1 MVRHPTH
8 FTEDDDEPLI
18 QGPMGQ
24 VAPQPWMLA
33 PATKKVLAALT
44 ADGAEARFVGGCVR
58 DAVLKRAVKDIDIA
72 TPLEPEAVMA
82 LLEKNGIHAIPTGIA
97 HGTIT
102 AVIGKDHFE
111 ITTLRHDVEN
121 FGRHARVAF
130 TDDWRADALRRDFTI
145 NALSMTEDGMIH
157 DPVNGLADLGKGL
170 VRFVGNAQQ
179 RIQED
184 VLRLLRFFRFFA
196 YYGRPPAHAASLA
209 ACRLHAHLLPNLSGE
224 RIRGE
229 MMRLLMAPDPAGV
242 LTLMQGEKVLP
253 HILPEAKHFGR
264 LRQLAWLEDK
274 GLHLDGLERDPTRRL
289 ACLVETDENGAETI
303 AERFRL
309 SNQDKKR
316 LVALCR
322 KTGPVVSIE
331 FNQRERRHLLYRLG
345 KDIYFDR
352 AMIAWADE
360 RSLDPRSP
368 SASSEAWT
376 DLLLE
381 ARAWVEVQ
389 FPLKGRDVLALGGGH
404 GPQIGELLDRVRQW
418 WEESDFKPDH
428 AACLAHLKAA
438 LESKIR

>member
-1 MVRHPTH
+1 MARHPTH
-8 FTEDDDEPLI
+8 FTEEENEPLT

-33 PATKKVLAALT
+33 ASTKKLLAAIT
-44 ADGAEARFVGGCVR
+44 SSGAEARFVGGCVR

-145 NALSMTEDGMIH
+145 NALSMTEDGLIH
-157 DPVNGLADLGKGL
+157 DPVNGLADLGRGL

-196 YYGRPPAHAASLA
+196 YYGRPPAHGASLT
-209 ACRLHAHLLPNLSGE
+209 ACRLNAHLLPNLSGE

-229 MMRLLMAPDPAGV
+229 MLRLLLAPDPAGV

-253 HILPEAKHFGR
+253 HILPEARHFGR

-289 ACLVETDENGAETI
+289 ACLVETDAAGAETI

-316 LVALCR
+316 LIALC
-322 KTGPVVSIE
+322 GQAEQDVSIE
-331 FNQRERRHLLYRLG
+331 FNRQERRHLLYRLG
-345 KDIYFDR
+345 KDTFFDR
-352 AMIAWADE
+352 ALIAWAGE

-376 DLLLE
+376 DLLIQ
-381 ARAWVEVQ
+381 AQNWVEVE
-389 FPLKGRDVLALGGGH
+389 FPVKGRDALALGVPH
-404 GPQIGELLDRVRQW
+404 GPLIGELLDGVRQW
-418 WEESDFKPDH
+418 WEEGDFKPDR
-428 AACLAHLKAA
+428 AACLARLKAA
-438 LESKIR
+438 FESKMR